1 MIVRDYRILKALERR
16 GFIIC
21 KDGHGRH
28 WTGMTVRNY
37 FVDSGPK
44 LENWFDRFEYNG
56 KRYKIEYFDG
66 CFHPFV
72 VEDGK
77 PVPSFI

>member
-1 MIVRDYRILKALERR
+1 MIIRDYRTLKALERR

-21 KDGHGRH
+21 KDGRGHH
-28 WTGMTVRNY
+28 WSGSTVRNY
-37 FVDSGPK
+37 FVDPGPK
-44 LENWFDRFEYNG
+44 LEHWFDRFEYNG

-72 VEDGK
+72 VEEGK
-77 PVPSFI
+77 PAPAFV